1 MIGLQI
7 KKSATMNQQPD
18 KLFREK
24 LEGFQRP
31 APASAWD
38 KIEKNLDN
46 KKPIALWWKI
56 AASLLLIAVAAY
68 ILWPK
73 NSQSSEAP
81 IAKAKDEETKSL
93 PVPKEDKV
101 NKEEKVDDASPSS
114 VQTPVVPSESIQ
126 KNSVSRIDKQ
136 KGQPKEKIEKPE
148 IKVEESVAN
157 NETPLNE
164 VIPVLENKI
173 QHTEVAVAE
182 QNATTEKTDERIT
195 LIVSVD
201 EANKYLTKN
210 KNTEATSDDKKTS
223 SLRKLLKK
231 ASDLTNDQRPLAD
244 LRQKKDEI
252 LALNFD
258 SKKQRGQNK

>member
-1 MIGLQI
+1 
-7 KKSATMNQQPD
+7 MNQQPD

-24 LEGFQRP
+24 LEGYQRP

-38 KIEKNLDN
+38 KIETNLD
-46 KKPIALWWKI
+46 KKNPKGLWWKI
-56 AASLLLIAVAAY
+56 AASLLLVAVATY

-73 NSQSSEAP
+73 NQPTESSL
-81 IAKAKDEETKSL
+81 AKKVEKTKSL
-93 PVPKEDKV
+93 PATTEDQKST
-101 NKEEKVDDASPSS
+101 KLLPSET
-114 VQTPVVPSESIQ
+114 QTPVAP
-126 KNSVSRIDKQ
+126 
-136 KGQPKEKIEKPE
+136 
-148 IKVEESVAN
+148 ESVQENKVAKADKEDDQSVQEIEEPILELEQQIAAVDN
-157 NETPLNE
+157 SITETEVEPILENA
-164 VIPVLENKI
+164 VIPELVVVQVE
-173 QHTEVAVAE
+173 AS
-182 QNATTEKTDERIT
+182 TEKSDEYIT
-195 LIVSVD
+195 LVVTAE

-210 KNTEATSDDKKTS
+210 TNTEATSDNKKTS